1 MDKWK
6 GPILSLIVVS
16 HILYFLRYP
25 NFEIVYLFALID
37 GIYVFSFLKGNRFLY
52 SVIAWAVVSLYLMG
66 FSLAPFD
73 IVLKIMDDMTVAFPV
88 IAVSSAFGFALTIFL
103 VLAPGYLLSLLV
115 MKDYGFLQRLLLSFG
130 LGLAVNSFVMTA
142 LGFLL
147 NLETVT
153 IVVSYLFVLIACL
166 ALVRKNIEHIK
177 IENTIRGFKM
187 TRDDKMILVLCLP
200 FLLMSLIH
208 VVFLPETY
216 VDSLIYGV
224 TWSKM
229 MFEQKT
235 IPFIGGGPSVGIGLS
250 SNYPSAFQLLGVFMF
265 AFTGESMLF
274 MRLLSFTIFLF
285 LAALVYRWASDMFK
299 DSRLV
304 LLAMMLFLTMPSM
317 ILYSRVSS
325 FYPYLVF
332 QFSLGAYY
340 LYRHSNSKREK
351 DGNYLVLAAAMG
363 AIGAHASFL
372 GLLFVPFMVLFLVA
386 KSVDF
391 KMILLAVIV
400 FSVVGS
406 PWYIRN
412 LFVFGNPFWPFGGG
426 KFIDPAI
433 QANTMSHLDEQSRIL
448 GFNYKDAENL
458 FDSVRRLF
466 FTYVDF
472 FDSTKR
478 AGLRPYMTVF
488 ALPAIFLALKERDR
502 RLDIFLV
509 WFLFILA
516 AYTVVLNMFERY
528 LTIVTIPTIILSV
541 YVIRKISAHRPLRYA
556 IMAILLLLFIN
567 SVYLSFVWT
576 ECIGA
581 TRNDILYYMQGLGD
595 HSKVLE
601 ACYGDDAKIWDWV
614 NMNLPADGGVATN
627 EIKHYYI
634 NRTLVNFDDWN
645 LRYLYYASEINE
657 TMEVFKG
664 NDIRYILSVS
674 HSEEFDDYPEHFKL
688 IKRIGDNAVYEIIYE
703 AT

>member
-6 GPILSLIVVS
+6 GPILMLVIVS

-25 NFEIVYLFALID
+25 DFDILYLFALID
-37 GIYVFSFLKGNRFLY
+37 GIYVFASLKGRAFSY
-52 SVIAWAVVSLYLMG
+52 SVIAWVAMSLYLMG

-73 IVLKIMDDMTVAFPV
+73 IVMSVMAGMSVAFP
-88 IAVSSAFGFALTIFL
+88 AVAASQVLGFALTVFL
-103 VLAPGYLLSLLV
+103 ILVPGYLLSLLV
-115 MKDYGFLQRLLLSFG
+115 MKDHDFLQRTLLSFG
-130 LGLAVNSFVMTA
+130 LGLGMNSFVMTA

-147 NLETVT
+147 NLEAVT
-153 IVVSYLFVLIACL
+153 IVVSYLFVLTLCL
-166 ALVRKNIEHIK
+166 ALVRRNIDKIR
-177 IENTIRGFKM
+177 IENPIRRLKM
-187 TRDDKMILVLCLP
+187 TRDDKIILVMCLP
-200 FLLMSLIH
+200 FLLMSLMH

-265 AFTGESMLF
+265 TFTGESMLF
-274 MRLLSFTIFLF
+274 MRLLSFTMFLF
-285 LAALVYRWASDMFK
+285 LAALVYRWTTDMFK
-299 DSRLV
+299 DKRLV

-340 LYRHSNSKREK
+340 LYKSSESKK
-351 DGNYLVLAAAMG
+351 DKGSNYLILAATMG

-386 KSVDF
+386 KSVNF
-391 KMILLAVIV
+391 KTILIAVVV

-433 QANTMSHLDEQSRIL
+433 QANTMSHLEEQSRIL
-448 GFNYKDAENL
+448 GFNYRSSNNL
-458 FDSVRRLF
+458 FDSVRRLL
-466 FTYVDF
+466 FTYIDF

-478 AGLRPYMTVF
+478 AGFRPYMTMF
-488 ALPAIFLALKERDR
+488 ALPAIVLALKERDR
-502 RLDIFLV
+502 ELDLFLV

-528 LTIVTIPTIILSV
+528 LTIITIPTIILSV

-556 IMAILLLLFIN
+556 IMAILALIFVN

-581 TRNDILYYMQGLGD
+581 TRDDILYYMQDLGD
-595 HSKVLE
+595 HSRVLE
-601 ACYGDDAKIWDWV
+601 ACYGDDAKIWEWV
-614 NMNLPADGGVATN
+614 SMNLPTDGGVATN
-627 EIKHYYI
+627 EIKHYYM
-634 NRTLVNFDDWN
+634 NRTLVNFDDWK
-645 LRYLYYASEINE
+645 LRDLYHSSEINE
-657 TMEVFKG
+657 TINVFKHNG
-664 NDIRYILSVS
+664 IKYILTVS
-674 HSEEFDDYPEHFKL
+674 HSEEFDDYPEYFKAL
-688 IKRIGDNAVYEIIYE
+688 KRIGDNAVYEII
-703 AT
+703 